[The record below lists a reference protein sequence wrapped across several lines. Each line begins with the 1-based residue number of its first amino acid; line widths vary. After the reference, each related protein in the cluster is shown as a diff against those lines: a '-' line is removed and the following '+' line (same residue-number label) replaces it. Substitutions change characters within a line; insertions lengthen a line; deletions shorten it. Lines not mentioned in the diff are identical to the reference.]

1 MENRIT
7 MSMAVPHIDFW
18 YQHNL
23 TIEQASAYFC
33 IGENKMRKIVE
44 EHPTEKFILRNG
56 SRTLIKKELFGE
68 YIDKQNVI

>member
-1 MENRIT
+1 MKTLT
-7 MSMAVPHIDFW
+7 MGMAVPHIDFW

-44 EHPTEKFILRNG
+44 EHPTELFILKNG
-56 SRTLIKKELFGE
+56 SKTLIKKDLFAKYLDE
-68 YIDKQNVI
+68 QYII